1 MTTNLGWCWAGA
13 IPDLLVIEPER
24 FKTPKV
30 VNKNY
35 SKRGIIDCPSY
46 QGFYNNLFL
55 LKSPV
60 SFDAEVKDGIVVIT
74 SKEVDEHQLHN
85 LFTIHPKED
94 MHDVK
99 KPLFQFNLNYL
110 FVADEP
116 CLMEILPPFMHN
128 ENLPG
133 EVVGGA
139 FNIHKWIRT
148 ISWGFIF
155 AKTSS
160 KLSIKRGDTLCYIKF
175 TTPNLTNKVGL
186 EECILTQELI
196 GELDRKRFLTNFK
209 KGGIINLMN
218 RALKLRPKKLI
229 KRMPTINE

>member
-1 MTTNLGWCWAGA
+1 
-13 IPDLLVIEPER
+13 
-24 FKTPKV
+24 
-30 VNKNY
+30 
-35 SKRGIIDCPSY
+35 
-46 QGFYNNLFL
+46 
-55 LKSPV
+55 
-60 SFDAEVKDGIVVIT
+60 
-74 SKEVDEHQLHN
+74 
-85 LFTIHPKED
+85 